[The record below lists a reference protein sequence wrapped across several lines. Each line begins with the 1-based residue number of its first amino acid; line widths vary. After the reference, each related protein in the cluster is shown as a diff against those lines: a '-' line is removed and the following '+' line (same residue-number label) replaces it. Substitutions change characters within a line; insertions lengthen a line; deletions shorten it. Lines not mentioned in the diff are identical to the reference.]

1 MGYGLFLLVC
11 KQGGRHSQCMSF
23 AAEIPRG
30 ARPRLGLLS
39 HVPCCG

>member
-11 KQGGRHSQCMSF
+11 KQGGRRRQSMPF
-23 AAEIPRG
+23 AAEIPKG
-30 ARPRLGLLS
+30 ARARLGLLS